1 MKDQIKNGV
10 LIIDLEGNMI
20 GTYASGP
27 LIDLITKN
35 IESGNKKVLFNLSEM
50 KFIDSTG
57 LGYAAHH
64 TFQNPQGRRRNG
76 PVQLPEQM
84 HGTVADYPIGQYLH
98 PTSRRGNGTRFFD
111 GLTLKQ

>member
-1 MKDQIKNGV
+1 MKDKIKNGV
-10 LIIDLEGNMI
+10 LIIYLEGNMI

-57 LGYAAHH
+57 LGMLLITLFKTRKAGGEMALC
-64 TFQNPQGRRRNG
+64 NVPGK
-76 PVQLPEQM
+76 M
-84 HGTVADYPIGQYLH
+84 HELLQITRLDDVFIQH
-98 PTSRRGNGTRFFD
+98 PDEETALAF
-111 GLTLKQ
+111 LMA